1 MGVEKIDTKSKIL
14 DIAEGFI
21 VQGGYN
27 AFSFRDIAEAVGI
40 KSASV
45 HYHYSTKA
53 DLVSAVMA
61 RYTESFFRQLPDP
74 TDESLDPKIMING
87 FIDGF
92 KAKIVDQRD
101 MSLCTMLT
109 SNKGILPESVGHE
122 LAAFYQFLL
131 DWLSRIFVRLEKI
144 DEDSGLI
151 QASQLLACL
160 HGASI
165 LVQGTDKP
173 DFFDK
178 ALSRWKAHCL
188 PSSLL

>member
-1 MGVEKIDTKSKIL
+1 MTADKNDTKTKIM
-14 DIAEGFI
+14 DTAEGFI

-45 HYHYSTKA
+45 HYHYPTKA

-61 RYTESFFRQLPDP
+61 RYTESFSIQLPDP

-109 SNKGILPESVGHE
+109 ADKHCLPEEVRTA
-122 LAAFYQFLL
+122 LANFYNVKIEWLTLVFMKLESIQKDKAKVRGIQFL
-131 DWLSRIFVRLEKI
+131 
-144 DEDSGLI
+144 
-151 QASQLLACL
+151 ATL
-160 HGASI
+160 HGASV
-165 LVQGTDKP
+165 LVQATNQTE
-173 DFFDK
+173 FYEQ
-178 ALSRWKAHCL
+178 AVSVWR
-188 PSSLL
+188 